1 MEQQLQNEMTHKE
14 SKESYLH
21 KQLRERVQ
29 QIEDIQEKL
38 QEMGQQ
44 TQQVL
49 NFQRKLS
56 RKELECTEKE
66 EREEN
71 LRTHLEELQQ
81 QLREKEKINVNLQT
95 RLNTKNQQLEEKI
108 RQEENLYQKL
118 RAMEEQISQ
127 SQTQLREKESEKANL
142 LKERDRLKR
151 KPARTADKKR
161 PGKNELERSLSTA
174 QQILR
179 DNQAQRSPDWV
190 IPRNQIQLTTKSLG
204 RGAWGEVVQGRFCG
218 CVVAVKTIHDL
229 ILSPHNRR
237 LFERE
242 MDIASRCRHPCL
254 LQFIGATND
263 DHTPLFLTEIM
274 ETSLRALLQERFLSQ
289 TEITVIALDVARGLN
304 YLHQKRPIPIL
315 HRDISSANV
324 LLWRQGTQWRA
335 KVSDY
340 GTANF
345 KKQTM
350 TVAPGALIYSAPEAR
365 ATNQTVHVDVYSFGV
380 LLCEMSI
387 RELPDPE
394 RREQQVA
401 MLANN
406 VLRALIRGC
415 LETDPQARPTMEEI
429 INEIEPEVQGTF

>member
-1 MEQQLQNEMTHKE
+1 MRARLSN
-14 SKESYLH
+14 
-21 KQLRERVQ
+21 
-29 QIEDIQEKL
+29 L
-38 QEMGQQ
+38 QE
-44 TQQVL
+44 
-49 NFQRKLS
+49 
-56 RKELECTEKE
+56 
-66 EREEN
+66 
-71 LRTHLEELQQ
+71 
-81 QLREKEKINVNLQT
+81 QLREKDDKLREKEGINLSLQT
-95 RLNTKNQQLEEKI
+95 RLNIKNQQLEEKI

-118 RAMEEQISQ
+118 GAVEEQISQ
-127 SQTQLREKESEKANL
+127 SQAQLREKELEKAKL
-142 LKERDRLKR
+142 LKERDRLNGNLRAMHQQLTNSRFSELLKTKMQEQLER
-151 KPARTADKKR
+151 KEQQLVESELRLRELNQQLRDLQVQIREKDRATVALQERLGITAQQVGELEEQLTRKDR
-161 PGKNELERSLSTA
+161 EKNELERSLSTA

-263 DHTPLFLTEIM
+263 DHTPLFLTEVM
-274 ETSLRALLQERFLSQ
+274 ETSLRALLQERSLSQ

-350 TVAPGALIYSAPEAR
+350 TVAPGTPIYSAPEAH
-365 ATNQTVHVDVYSFGV
+365 ATNQTV
-380 LLCEMSI
+380 
-387 RELPDPE
+387 
-394 RREQQVA
+394 QVSS
-401 MLANN
+401 
-406 VLRALIRGC
+406 
-415 LETDPQARPTMEEI
+415 D
-429 INEIEPEVQGTF
+429 

>member
-1 MEQQLQNEMTHKE
+1 MRARLSN
-14 SKESYLH
+14 
-21 KQLRERVQ
+21 
-29 QIEDIQEKL
+29 L
-38 QEMGQQ
+38 QE
-44 TQQVL
+44 
-49 NFQRKLS
+49 
-56 RKELECTEKE
+56 
-66 EREEN
+66 
-71 LRTHLEELQQ
+71 
-81 QLREKEKINVNLQT
+81 QLREKDDQFQEKEGINVHLQT
-95 RLNTKNQQLEEKI
+95 LLNTKNQQLEEKI
-108 RQEENLYQKL
+108 RQEENIHQKL
-118 RAMEEQISQ
+118 RAVEEQISQ
-127 SQTQLREKESEKANL
+127 SQTQLRKKELEKANL
-142 LKERDRLKR
+142 LKERDRQNENLRAMHQQLTNVRDQLQEEELLKTNMQEQLER
-151 KPARTADKKR
+151 KEQQLVESELRLREMNQQLSDLQVLIREKDRTTAALHEQLGITVQQVSELEEQLTRKDQE
-161 PGKNELERSLSTA
+161 KNELERSLSTA

-263 DHTPLFLTEIM
+263 DHTPLFLTEVM

-304 YLHQKRPIPIL
+304 YLHQKHPIPIL

-350 TVAPGALIYSAPEAR
+350 TVAPGARIYSAPEAR
-365 ATNQTVHVDVYSFGV
+365 ATNQTV
-380 LLCEMSI
+380 
-387 RELPDPE
+387 
-394 RREQQVA
+394 QVSS
-401 MLANN
+401 
-406 VLRALIRGC
+406 
-415 LETDPQARPTMEEI
+415 D
-429 INEIEPEVQGTF
+429 

>member
-1 MEQQLQNEMTHKE
+1 MRAPLSN
-14 SKESYLH
+14 
-21 KQLRERVQ
+21 
-29 QIEDIQEKL
+29 L
-38 QEMGQQ
+38 QE
-44 TQQVL
+44 
-49 NFQRKLS
+49 
-56 RKELECTEKE
+56 
-66 EREEN
+66 
-71 LRTHLEELQQ
+71 
-81 QLREKEKINVNLQT
+81 QLREKDDKLREKEGINLSLQA
-95 RLNTKNQQLEEKI
+95 RLNTKNKQLEEKI

-118 RAMEEQISQ
+118 GAVEEQISQ
-127 SQTQLREKESEKANL
+127 SQAQLREKELEKAKL
-142 LKERDRLKR
+142 LKERDRLNGNLRAMHQQLTNSRFSELLKTKMQEQLER
-151 KPARTADKKR
+151 KEQQLVESELRLRELNQQLRDLQVQIREKDRATVALQERLGITVQQVGELEEQLTRKDR
-161 PGKNELERSLSTA
+161 EKNELERSLSTA

-263 DHTPLFLTEIM
+263 DHTPLFLTEVM

-365 ATNQTVHVDVYSFGV
+365 ATNQTV
-380 LLCEMSI
+380 
-387 RELPDPE
+387 
-394 RREQQVA
+394 QV
-401 MLANN
+401 
-406 VLRALIRGC
+406 C
-415 LETDPQARPTMEEI
+415 SD
-429 INEIEPEVQGTF
+429 

>member
-1 MEQQLQNEMTHKE
+1 MRARLSN
-14 SKESYLH
+14 
-21 KQLRERVQ
+21 
-29 QIEDIQEKL
+29 L
-38 QEMGQQ
+38 QE
-44 TQQVL
+44 
-49 NFQRKLS
+49 
-56 RKELECTEKE
+56 
-66 EREEN
+66 
-71 LRTHLEELQQ
+71 
-81 QLREKEKINVNLQT
+81 QLREKDDQFQEKEGINVHLQT
-95 RLNTKNQQLEEKI
+95 LLNTKNQQLEEKI
-108 RQEENLYQKL
+108 RQEENIHQKL
-118 RAMEEQISQ
+118 RAVEEQISQ
-127 SQTQLREKESEKANL
+127 SQTQLREKELEKANL
-142 LKERDRLKR
+142 LKERDRQNENLRAMHQQLTNVRDQLQEEELLKTNMQEQLER
-151 KPARTADKKR
+151 KEQQLVESELRLREMNQQLSDLQVLIREKDRTTAALHEQLGITVQQVSELEEQLTRKDQE
-161 PGKNELERSLSTA
+161 KNELERSLSTA

-263 DHTPLFLTEIM
+263 DHTPLFLTEVM

-304 YLHQKRPIPIL
+304 YLHQKHPIPIL

-350 TVAPGALIYSAPEAR
+350 TVAPGARIYSAPEAR
-365 ATNQTVHVDVYSFGV
+365 ATNQTV
-380 LLCEMSI
+380 
-387 RELPDPE
+387 
-394 RREQQVA
+394 QVSS
-401 MLANN
+401 
-406 VLRALIRGC
+406 
-415 LETDPQARPTMEEI
+415 D
-429 INEIEPEVQGTF
+429 

>member
-1 MEQQLQNEMTHKE
+1 MRARLSN
-14 SKESYLH
+14 
-21 KQLRERVQ
+21 
-29 QIEDIQEKL
+29 L
-38 QEMGQQ
+38 QE
-44 TQQVL
+44 
-49 NFQRKLS
+49 
-56 RKELECTEKE
+56 
-66 EREEN
+66 
-71 LRTHLEELQQ
+71 
-81 QLREKEKINVNLQT
+81 QLREKDDQFQEKEGINVHLQT
-95 RLNTKNQQLEEKI
+95 LLNTKNQQLEEKI
-108 RQEENLYQKL
+108 RQEENIHQKL
-118 RAMEEQISQ
+118 RAVEEQISQ
-127 SQTQLREKESEKANL
+127 SQTQLREKELEKANL
-142 LKERDRLKR
+142 LKERDRQNENLRAMHQQLTNVRDQLQEEELLKTNMQEQLER
-151 KPARTADKKR
+151 KEQQLVESELRLREMNQQLSDLQVLIREKDRTTAALHEQLGITVQQVSELEEQLTRKDQE
-161 PGKNELERSLSTA
+161 KNELERSLSTA

-179 DNQAQRSPDWV
+179 DDQAQRSPDWV

-263 DHTPLFLTEIM
+263 DHTPLFLTEVM

-304 YLHQKRPIPIL
+304 YLHQKHPIPIL

-350 TVAPGALIYSAPEAR
+350 TVAPGARIYSAPEAR
-365 ATNQTVHVDVYSFGV
+365 ATNQTV
-380 LLCEMSI
+380 
-387 RELPDPE
+387 
-394 RREQQVA
+394 QVSS
-401 MLANN
+401 
-406 VLRALIRGC
+406 
-415 LETDPQARPTMEEI
+415 D
-429 INEIEPEVQGTF
+429 

>member
-1 MEQQLQNEMTHKE
+1 MNSVHFLTSQ
-14 SKESYLH
+14 SKRNTVDFFSLEN
-21 KQLRERVQ
+21 QTE
-29 QIEDIQEKL
+29 L
-38 QEMGQQ
+38 QEM
-44 TQQVL
+44 
-49 NFQRKLS
+49 RARLS
-56 RKELECTEKE
+56 
-66 EREEN
+66 N
-71 LRTHLEELQQ
+71 LQE
-81 QLREKEKINVNLQT
+81 QLREKDDKLREKEGINLSLQA
-95 RLNTKNQQLEEKI
+95 RLNTKNQHLEEKI

-118 RAMEEQISQ
+118 GAVEEQISQ
-127 SQTQLREKESEKANL
+127 SQAQLREKELEKAKL
-142 LKERDRLKR
+142 LKERDRLNGNLRAMHQQLTNSRFSELLKTKMQEQLER
-151 KPARTADKKR
+151 KEQQLVESELRLRELNQQLRDLQVQIREKDRATVALQERLGITAQQVGELEEQLTRKDR
-161 PGKNELERSLSTA
+161 EKNELERSLSTA

-218 CVVAVKTIHDL
+218 CLVAVKTIHDL

-263 DHTPLFLTEIM
+263 DHTPLFLTEVM
-274 ETSLRALLQERFLSQ
+274 ETSLRALLEERFLSQ

-350 TVAPGALIYSAPEAR
+350 TVAPGAPIYSAPEAH
-365 ATNQTVHVDVYSFGV
+365 ATNQTV
-380 LLCEMSI
+380 
-387 RELPDPE
+387 
-394 RREQQVA
+394 QVSS
-401 MLANN
+401 
-406 VLRALIRGC
+406 
-415 LETDPQARPTMEEI
+415 D
-429 INEIEPEVQGTF
+429 

>member
-1 MEQQLQNEMTHKE
+1 MRARLSN
-14 SKESYLH
+14 
-21 KQLRERVQ
+21 
-29 QIEDIQEKL
+29 L
-38 QEMGQQ
+38 QE
-44 TQQVL
+44 
-49 NFQRKLS
+49 
-56 RKELECTEKE
+56 
-66 EREEN
+66 
-71 LRTHLEELQQ
+71 
-81 QLREKEKINVNLQT
+81 QLREKDDKLREKEGINLSLQT
-95 RLNTKNQQLEEKI
+95 RLNIKNQQLEEKI

-118 RAMEEQISQ
+118 GAVEEQISQ
-127 SQTQLREKESEKANL
+127 SQAQLREKELEKAKL
-142 LKERDRLKR
+142 LKERDRLNGNLRAMHQQLTNSRFSELLKTKMQEQLER
-151 KPARTADKKR
+151 KEQQLVESELRLRELNQQLRDLQVQIREKDRATVALQERLGITVQQVGELEEQLTRKDQE
-161 PGKNELERSLSTA
+161 KNELERSLSTA

-263 DHTPLFLTEIM
+263 DHTPLFLTEVM

-350 TVAPGALIYSAPEAR
+350 TVAPGTPIYSAPEAH
-365 ATNQTVHVDVYSFGV
+365 ATNQTV
-380 LLCEMSI
+380 
-387 RELPDPE
+387 
-394 RREQQVA
+394 QVSS
-401 MLANN
+401 
-406 VLRALIRGC
+406 
-415 LETDPQARPTMEEI
+415 D
-429 INEIEPEVQGTF
+429 

>member
-1 MEQQLQNEMTHKE
+1 MNSVHFLTYQ
-14 SKESYLH
+14 SKRNTVNFFLLEN
-21 KQLRERVQ
+21 QTE
-29 QIEDIQEKL
+29 L
-38 QEMGQQ
+38 QEM
-44 TQQVL
+44 
-49 NFQRKLS
+49 RARLS
-56 RKELECTEKE
+56 
-66 EREEN
+66 N
-71 LRTHLEELQQ
+71 LQE
-81 QLREKEKINVNLQT
+81 QLREKDDKLREKEGINLSLQA

-118 RAMEEQISQ
+118 RAVEEQISQ
-127 SQTQLREKESEKANL
+127 SQAQLREKELEKAKM
-142 LKERDRLKR
+142 LKERDRLNGNLRAMHQQLTNSRFSELLKTKMQEQLER
-151 KPARTADKKR
+151 KEQQLVESELRLRELNQQLRDLQVQIREKDRATVALQERLGITVQQVGELEEQLTRKDR
-161 PGKNELERSLSTA
+161 EKNELERSLSTA

-263 DHTPLFLTEIM
+263 DHTPLFLTEVM
-274 ETSLRALLQERFLSQ
+274 ETSLRALLQERSLSQ

-335 KVSDY
+335 
-340 GTANF
+340 
-345 KKQTM
+345 
-350 TVAPGALIYSAPEAR
+350 
-365 ATNQTVHVDVYSFGV
+365 
-380 LLCEMSI
+380 
-387 RELPDPE
+387 
-394 RREQQVA
+394 
-401 MLANN
+401 
-406 VLRALIRGC
+406 
-415 LETDPQARPTMEEI
+415 
-429 INEIEPEVQGTF
+429 

>member
-1 MEQQLQNEMTHKE
+1 MNSVHFLTSQ
-14 SKESYLH
+14 SKRNTVDFFSLEN
-21 KQLRERVQ
+21 QTE
-29 QIEDIQEKL
+29 L
-38 QEMGQQ
+38 QEM
-44 TQQVL
+44 
-49 NFQRKLS
+49 RARLS
-56 RKELECTEKE
+56 
-66 EREEN
+66 N
-71 LRTHLEELQQ
+71 LQE
-81 QLREKEKINVNLQT
+81 QLREKDNKLREKEGINLSLQA

-108 RQEENLYQKL
+108 RHEENLYQKL
-118 RAMEEQISQ
+118 GAVEEQISQ
-127 SQTQLREKESEKANL
+127 SQAQLMEKELEKAKL
-142 LKERDRLKR
+142 LKERDRLNGNLRAMHQQLTNSRFSELLKTKMQEQLER
-151 KPARTADKKR
+151 KEQQLVESELRLRELNQQLRDLQVQIREKDRATVALQERLGITVQQVGELEEQLTRKDR
-161 PGKNELERSLSTA
+161 EKNELERSLSTA

-263 DHTPLFLTEIM
+263 DHTPLFLTEVM

-365 ATNQTVHVDVYSFGV
+365 ATNQTV
-380 LLCEMSI
+380 
-387 RELPDPE
+387 
-394 RREQQVA
+394 QVSS
-401 MLANN
+401 
-406 VLRALIRGC
+406 
-415 LETDPQARPTMEEI
+415 D
-429 INEIEPEVQGTF
+429 

>member
-1 MEQQLQNEMTHKE
+1 MNSVHFLTSQ
-14 SKESYLH
+14 SKRNTVDFFSLEN
-21 KQLRERVQ
+21 QTE
-29 QIEDIQEKL
+29 L
-38 QEMGQQ
+38 QEM
-44 TQQVL
+44 
-49 NFQRKLS
+49 RARLS
-56 RKELECTEKE
+56 
-66 EREEN
+66 N
-71 LRTHLEELQQ
+71 LQE
-81 QLREKEKINVNLQT
+81 QLREKDDKLREKEGINLSLQA
-95 RLNTKNQQLEEKI
+95 RLNTKNQHLEEKI

-118 RAMEEQISQ
+118 GAVEEQISQ
-127 SQTQLREKESEKANL
+127 SQAQLREKELEKAKL
-142 LKERDRLKR
+142 LKERDRLNGNLRAMHQQLTNSRFSELLKTKMQEQLER
-151 KPARTADKKR
+151 KEQQLVESELRLRELNQQLRDLQVQIREKDRATVALQERLGITAQQVGELEEQLTRKDR
-161 PGKNELERSLSTA
+161 EKNELERSLSTA

-263 DHTPLFLTEIM
+263 DHTPLFLTEVM

-304 YLHQKRPIPIL
+304 YLHQKHPIPIL

-350 TVAPGALIYSAPEAR
+350 TVAPGAPIYSAPEAH
-365 ATNQTVHVDVYSFGV
+365 ATNQTV
-380 LLCEMSI
+380 
-387 RELPDPE
+387 
-394 RREQQVA
+394 QVSS
-401 MLANN
+401 
-406 VLRALIRGC
+406 
-415 LETDPQARPTMEEI
+415 D
-429 INEIEPEVQGTF
+429 

>member
-1 MEQQLQNEMTHKE
+1 MNSVHFLTSQ
-14 SKESYLH
+14 SKRNTVDFFSLEN
-21 KQLRERVQ
+21 QTE
-29 QIEDIQEKL
+29 L
-38 QEMGQQ
+38 QEM
-44 TQQVL
+44 
-49 NFQRKLS
+49 RAPLS
-56 RKELECTEKE
+56 
-66 EREEN
+66 N
-71 LRTHLEELQQ
+71 LQE
-81 QLREKEKINVNLQT
+81 QLREKDDKLREKEGINLSLQA
-95 RLNTKNQQLEEKI
+95 RLNTKNKQLEEKI

-118 RAMEEQISQ
+118 GAVEEQISQ
-127 SQTQLREKESEKANL
+127 SQAQLREKELEKAKL
-142 LKERDRLKR
+142 LKERDRLNGNLRAMHQQLTNSRFSELLKTKMQEQLER
-151 KPARTADKKR
+151 KEQQLVESELRLRELNQQLRDLQVQIREKDRATVALQERLGITAQQVGELEEQLTRKDR
-161 PGKNELERSLSTA
+161 EKNELERSLSTA

-179 DNQAQRSPDWV
+179 ENQAQRSPDWV
-190 IPRNQIQLTTKSLG
+190 IPRHQIQLTTKSLG

-263 DHTPLFLTEIM
+263 DHTPLFLTEVM

-350 TVAPGALIYSAPEAR
+350 TVAPGAPIYSAPEAH
-365 ATNQTVHVDVYSFGV
+365 ATNQTV
-380 LLCEMSI
+380 
-387 RELPDPE
+387 
-394 RREQQVA
+394 QVSS
-401 MLANN
+401 
-406 VLRALIRGC
+406 
-415 LETDPQARPTMEEI
+415 D
-429 INEIEPEVQGTF
+429 

>member
-1 MEQQLQNEMTHKE
+1 MNSVHFLTYQ
-14 SKESYLH
+14 SKRNTVNFFLLEN
-21 KQLRERVQ
+21 QTE
-29 QIEDIQEKL
+29 L
-38 QEMGQQ
+38 QEM
-44 TQQVL
+44 
-49 NFQRKLS
+49 RARLS
-56 RKELECTEKE
+56 
-66 EREEN
+66 N
-71 LRTHLEELQQ
+71 LQE
-81 QLREKEKINVNLQT
+81 QLREKDDKLREKEGINLSLQA

-118 RAMEEQISQ
+118 RAVEEQISQ
-127 SQTQLREKESEKANL
+127 SQAQLREEESEKANL
-142 LKERDRLKR
+142 LKERDRQNGNLRAMHQLKTKMQEQLER
-151 KPARTADKKR
+151 KEQKLVESEFRLREMNQQLRDLQVQIREKDRATVALRERFGELEEQLATKEQE
-161 PGKNELERSLSTA
+161 KNELERSLSTA

-179 DNQAQRSPDWV
+179 DNQPQRSPDWV
-190 IPRNQIQLTTKSLG
+190 IPRTQIQLTTKSLG
-204 RGAWGEVVQGRFCG
+204 KGAWGEVVQGRFCG
-218 CVVAVKTIHDL
+218 CVVAVKTIHNL
-229 ILSPHNRR
+229 ILSDYNRR

-263 DHTPLFLTEIM
+263 DHTPLFLTEVM
-274 ETSLRALLQERFLSQ
+274 ETSLRALLQERSLSQ

-365 ATNQTVHVDVYSFGV
+365 ATNQTV
-380 LLCEMSI
+380 
-387 RELPDPE
+387 
-394 RREQQVA
+394 QV
-401 MLANN
+401 
-406 VLRALIRGC
+406 C
-415 LETDPQARPTMEEI
+415 SD
-429 INEIEPEVQGTF
+429 

>member
-1 MEQQLQNEMTHKE
+1 MNSVHFLTSQ
-14 SKESYLH
+14 SKRNTVNFFSLEN
-21 KQLRERVQ
+21 QTE
-29 QIEDIQEKL
+29 L
-38 QEMGQQ
+38 QEM
-44 TQQVL
+44 
-49 NFQRKLS
+49 RARLS
-56 RKELECTEKE
+56 
-66 EREEN
+66 N
-71 LRTHLEELQQ
+71 LQE
-81 QLREKEKINVNLQT
+81 QLREKDDKLREKEGINLSLQA

-118 RAMEEQISQ
+118 RAVEEQISQ
-127 SQTQLREKESEKANL
+127 SQAQLREKELEKAKM
-142 LKERDRLKR
+142 LKERDRLNGNLRAMHQQLTNSRFSELLKTKMQEQLER
-151 KPARTADKKR
+151 KEQQLVESELRLRELNQQLRDLQVQIREKDRATVALQERLGITVQQVGELEEQLTRKDR
-161 PGKNELERSLSTA
+161 EKNELERSLSTA

-263 DHTPLFLTEIM
+263 DHTPLFLTEVM
-274 ETSLRALLQERFLSQ
+274 ETSLRALLQERSLSQ

-350 TVAPGALIYSAPEAR
+350 TVAPGAPIYSAPEAH
-365 ATNQTVHVDVYSFGV
+365 ATNQTVKVSSD
-380 LLCEMSI
+380 
-387 RELPDPE
+387 
-394 RREQQVA
+394 
-401 MLANN
+401 
-406 VLRALIRGC
+406 
-415 LETDPQARPTMEEI
+415 
-429 INEIEPEVQGTF
+429 

>member
-1 MEQQLQNEMTHKE
+1 MNSVHFLTSQ
-14 SKESYLH
+14 SKRNTVDFFSLEN
-21 KQLRERVQ
+21 QTE
-29 QIEDIQEKL
+29 L
-38 QEMGQQ
+38 QEM
-44 TQQVL
+44 
-49 NFQRKLS
+49 RARLS
-56 RKELECTEKE
+56 
-66 EREEN
+66 N
-71 LRTHLEELQQ
+71 LQE
-81 QLREKEKINVNLQT
+81 QLREKDDKLREKEGINLSLQA

-118 RAMEEQISQ
+118 RAVEEQISQ
-127 SQTQLREKESEKANL
+127 SQAQLREKELEKAKM
-142 LKERDRLKR
+142 LKERDRLNGNLRAMHQQLTNSRFSELLKTKMQEQLER
-151 KPARTADKKR
+151 KEQQLVESELRLRELNQQLRDLQVQIREKDRATVALQERLGITAQHVGELEEQLTRKDR
-161 PGKNELERSLSTA
+161 EKNELERSLSTA
-174 QQILR
+174 QHILR

-263 DHTPLFLTEIM
+263 DHTPLFLTEVM

-350 TVAPGALIYSAPEAR
+350 TVAPGTPIYSAPEAH
-365 ATNQTVHVDVYSFGV
+365 ATNQTV
-380 LLCEMSI
+380 
-387 RELPDPE
+387 
-394 RREQQVA
+394 QVSS
-401 MLANN
+401 
-406 VLRALIRGC
+406 
-415 LETDPQARPTMEEI
+415 D
-429 INEIEPEVQGTF
+429 

>member
-1 MEQQLQNEMTHKE
+1 MNSVHFLTSQ
-14 SKESYLH
+14 SKRNTVDFFSLEN
-21 KQLRERVQ
+21 QTE
-29 QIEDIQEKL
+29 L
-38 QEMGQQ
+38 QEM
-44 TQQVL
+44 
-49 NFQRKLS
+49 RARLS
-56 RKELECTEKE
+56 
-66 EREEN
+66 N
-71 LRTHLEELQQ
+71 LQE
-81 QLREKEKINVNLQT
+81 QLREKDDKLRAKEGINLSLQT
-95 RLNTKNQQLEEKI
+95 RLNIKNQQLEEKI

-118 RAMEEQISQ
+118 GAVEEQISQ
-127 SQTQLREKESEKANL
+127 SQAQLREKELEKAKL
-142 LKERDRLKR
+142 LKERDRLNGNLRAMHQQLTNSRFSELLKTKMQEQLER
-151 KPARTADKKR
+151 KEQQLVESELRLRELNQQLRDLQVQIREKDRATVALQERLGITVQQVGELEEQLTRKDR
-161 PGKNELERSLSTA
+161 EKNELERSLSTA

-263 DHTPLFLTEIM
+263 DHTPLFLTEVM

-350 TVAPGALIYSAPEAR
+350 TVAPGTPIYSAPEAH
-365 ATNQTVHVDVYSFGV
+365 ATNQTV
-380 LLCEMSI
+380 
-387 RELPDPE
+387 
-394 RREQQVA
+394 QVSS
-401 MLANN
+401 
-406 VLRALIRGC
+406 
-415 LETDPQARPTMEEI
+415 D
-429 INEIEPEVQGTF
+429 